1 MAPACNTKA
10 VCVMDTS
17 AHFGSTLVE
26 RLLRRGYTV
35 HAAAYEQG
43 GFDKLKSK
51 SISCENKR
59 LRVFRSDPFDYQ
71 SIVEAMKGCSGL
83 FYTFEPPQDQPSYDE
98 FMVEVEVRA
107 AHNVLEACARTET
120 MERVVFTSSVTA
132 VVWKGTEESR
142 QLTPAT
148 PEEVDER
155 DWSEPNFCRKF
166 KLWHALA
173 KTLSEKTAWALAM
186 DRGVDMVS
194 VNAGLVV
201 DPMLSAD
208 NPYLKGAVEMYDDG
222 VLVTVAID
230 FLADAH
236 IAVYESPS
244 AYGRYL
250 CFDRSICRPE
260 DTIKLAQMLSPTA
273 ASNPSPSD
281 ELRVIQ
287 KRIQNKK
294 LSKVMVQFGSGRHM
308 DLE

>member
-1 MAPACNTKA
+1 M
-10 VCVMDTS
+10 
-17 AHFGSTLVE
+17 
-26 RLLRRGYTV
+26 
-35 HAAAYEQG
+35 
-43 GFDKLKSK
+43 
-51 SISCENKR
+51 
-59 LRVFRSDPFDYQ
+59 
-71 SIVEAMKGCSGL
+71 
-83 FYTFEPPQDQPSYDE
+83 
-98 FMVEVEVRA
+98 
-107 AHNVLEACARTET
+107 
-120 MERVVFTSSVTA
+120 
-132 VVWKGTEESR
+132 
-142 QLTPAT
+142 
-148 PEEVDER
+148 
-155 DWSEPNFCRKF
+155 
-166 KLWHALA
+166 LWHALA

-260 DTIKLAQMLSPTA
+260 DTIKLAQMLSPPPPPTLPQA
-273 ASNPSPSD
+273 
-281 ELRVIQ
+281 EVIQ

>member
-1 MAPACNTKA
+1 
-10 VCVMDTS
+10 
-17 AHFGSTLVE
+17 
-26 RLLRRGYTV
+26 
-35 HAAAYEQG
+35 
-43 GFDKLKSK
+43 
-51 SISCENKR
+51 
-59 LRVFRSDPFDYQ
+59 
-71 SIVEAMKGCSGL
+71 
-83 FYTFEPPQDQPSYDE
+83 
-98 FMVEVEVRA
+98 
-107 AHNVLEACARTET
+107 
-120 MERVVFTSSVTA
+120 
-132 VVWKGTEESR
+132 
-142 QLTPAT
+142 
-148 PEEVDER
+148 
-155 DWSEPNFCRKF
+155 
-166 KLWHALA
+166 
-173 KTLSEKTAWALAM
+173 M

-236 IAVYESPS
+236 IAVYERYHQASPN
-244 AYGRYL
+244 A
-250 CFDRSICRPE
+250 F
-260 DTIKLAQMLSPTA
+260 PTA